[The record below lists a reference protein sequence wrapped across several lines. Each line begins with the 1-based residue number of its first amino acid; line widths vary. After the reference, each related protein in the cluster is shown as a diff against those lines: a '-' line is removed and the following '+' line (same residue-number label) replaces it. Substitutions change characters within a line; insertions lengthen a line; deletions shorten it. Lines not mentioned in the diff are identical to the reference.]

1 MKTVE
6 QIKKEL
12 KKQNYELIKNQHM
25 IDVVAKNDLDKH
37 KAEIQYF
44 ITAHVIK
51 SLEWVLS
58 ES

>member
-1 MKTVE
+1 MKTIE
-6 QIKKEL
+6 EIKEEL

-25 IDVVAKNDLDKH
+25 IDVVAKTDLDKH